1 VTDNDATDDA
11 TLTIPTE
18 DVMSRRFE
26 SRRSRWPR
34 VLTLLLVAVGA
45 GALVLRPDWRANV
58 ERAFAPL
65 IDRVAGVESSDG
77 AGPPAEAAVETADAP
92 AAARETAAPDES
104 AQATP
109 QAPEPGAG
117 PAADDA
123 NGRVEEVAPARATEL
138 SGAAAAPTEVAD
150 PSTEPVS
157 NRDTSSASLVLAAP
171 GAEVPALE
179 LDLAEDGDPMV
190 VDLYR
195 WFDVAEPLLVRV
207 DEVGFS
213 GSRSPGEAGA
223 YRLSGDDVISFDAG
237 QRRAALTISPAPNEL
252 RQPDRQVSLALRDY
266 YSAEA
271 VLGEV
276 ELRLLDDDQ
285 RRFEAGI
292 PGNTIAFTVD
302 EVQVRER
309 DPAVQID
316 ILRYNP
322 GGESL
327 SVSYTVTNESAVEG
341 EDYFV
346 PSRRLVTFGPG
357 QRNARLL
364 IPLVQ
369 DNVVEDDETFR
380 IELDPDTTSDAT
392 IARVTVTIRDD
403 D

>member
-1 VTDNDATDDA
+1 V
-11 TLTIPTE
+11 
-18 DVMSRRFE
+18 
-26 SRRSRWPR
+26 
-34 VLTLLLVAVGA
+34 
-45 GALVLRPDWRANV
+45 
-58 ERAFAPL
+58 
-65 IDRVAGVESSDG
+65 
-77 AGPPAEAAVETADAP
+77 P
-92 AAARETAAPDES
+92 AAARDATGSLDSAPPRETP
-104 AQATP
+104 
-109 QAPEPGAG
+109 
-117 PAADDA
+117 
-123 NGRVEEVAPARATEL
+123 APATE
-138 SGAAAAPTEVAD
+138 A
-150 PSTEPVS
+150 VS

-171 GAEVPALE
+171 GADVPALD
-179 LDLAEDGDPMV
+179 LDLAEDGDPMAV
-190 VDLYR
+190 ELYR

-223 YRLSGDDVISFDAG
+223 YRLSGDGVVSFDAG
-237 QRRAALTISPAPNEL
+237 QRRATLTITPARNEQ
-252 RQPDRQVSLALRDY
+252 REPDRQVSLALRDY

-292 PGNTIAFTVD
+292 PANTIAFTV
-302 EVQVRER
+302 ERTIVRER

-322 GGESL
+322 GSESL
-327 SVSYTVTNESAVEG
+327 SVPYTVTNETAVEG

-380 IELDPDTTSDAT
+380 IELDPDATSDAT

-403 D
+403 DANDE